1 MKLKSKLL
9 ALGSALAMA
18 AVSTAAD
25 AAVLLQGTGLWGGST
40 ATTAYSK
47 ANTSFQFSFSLPNP
61 LDSNP
66 TSSFTNFKYSLD
78 DVSVAGTPDS
88 ITFYTVSNLG
98 LFDLAF
104 GSTILSFYGDD
115 IGSTGFLDFPKA
127 YNFTSAVN
135 GNNSAGG
142 LGFLT
147 VTSAVPEPATW
158 AMMVLGFGAMGMAMR
173 RRRRVKTTVSYA
185 Q

>member
-1 MKLKSKLL
+1 MLQCFSRVRAFGVVARRRLP
-9 ALGSALAMA
+9 
-18 AVSTAAD
+18 TA
-25 AAVLLQGTGLWGGST
+25 
-40 ATTAYSK
+40 K
-47 ANTSFQFSFSLPNP
+47 ANTSFQFSFSLRNP

-88 ITFYTVSNLG
+88 ITFYTVSSLG

-104 GSTILSFYGDD
+104 GNTILSFYGDD

-127 YNFTSAVN
+127 YSFTSAVN

-173 RRRRVKTTVSYA
+173 RRRGSRRRFRTRNNPAWCYRTRVIASLWPGI
-185 Q
+185 